1 MKKLFFM
8 TLLALIFTGCKK
20 DSNADTG
27 GVILGTFTGN
37 LDINSQSSLD
47 AAIPDGSY
55 INSIG
60 GNLVVSTGASTG
72 ITVED
77 VEYISSQINSV
88 GGDVTINTPDGS
100 LNLSEL
106 SSVGGN
112 YSIQGSDANDDKL
125 ITVGG
130 DITLNY
136 EGDYSMPN
144 LTSVGKIFITP
155 IGTSTASKKTKPSGM
170 ALRFPNVSNGE
181 GIIAVKAAAAV
192 LIDFSLD
199 LTPFP
204 PVEKID
210 FGTAIKIER
219 LNAPD
224 ATGIIL
230 KNSEPL
236 TELNITA
243 PNATNVEIATTAV
256 NGQMYILT
264 STATDSTFT
273 APTLTTVQGDVTI
286 NCGKV
291 TLLVV
296 TTIAGNCSVT
306 AITFSA
312 NNITQVDG
320 NLIITSDDVSM
331 PLLVTVSGNVNVTGT
346 SSNTV
351 VDFANLSNVGGET
364 EIEADDV
371 NLNTGQPHN
380 SGGNG

>member
-144 LTSVGKIFITP
+144 LTSAGKIIITP

-236 TELNITA
+236 TELIIFA
-243 PNATNVEIATTAV
+243 PRAKKTDIATKAV
-256 NGQMYILT
+256 NGKVDIQT
-264 STATDSTFT
+264 STATDSTVS
-273 APTLTTVQGDVTI
+273 APDLATVEGDVAIT
-286 NCGKV
+286 CGSADLNNLTV
-291 TLLVV
+291 
-296 TTIAGNCSVT
+296 IQGNCAITASAVT
-306 AITFSA
+306 ASA
-312 NNITQVDG
+312 ITQVGG
-320 NLIITSDDVSM
+320 NLTISSDDVSM
-331 PLLVTVSGNVNVTGT
+331 PNLETVSGNVNVTGT